1 MCSQIFSKATS
12 VSAGNFRAPTECVAS
27 FKVLIT
33 GNLTTHDFFVKKFE
47 RALLQTVEF
56 NRLRRFGRLRDFSR
70 SCFSLACAARIIF
83 LPKAG
88 GQQRRFAGVFDRR
101 RRILYVW
108 FGRRSSS
115 MDPDDYDPI
124 AAALKEDIG
133 KGDITTEFFV
143 PEALHASGRIVAH
156 EPAVVAGTATAAE
169 IFRKIDPETN
179 VQIVRPDG
187 EAVPPGDV
195 VIEVRGLARS
205 ILKAERVALNFL
217 QRLCGVATLTRQFV
231 DAVGNHPAKILDT
244 RKTTPG
250 LRALE
255 KAAVVAGGGVNHRSG
270 LFDMVL
276 VKDNHLAAL
285 NGLSGFSDQI
295 RRLRTERPNVRIE
308 VEADD
313 LEQARAFVE
322 IDGIDVI
329 LLDNMVPAQIREA
342 LALRKNN
349 IKFEA
354 SGGITLKNVRRV
366 AATGVDYISIGA
378 LTNAARAIDLGLEM
392 NHVHG

>member
-1 MCSQIFSKATS
+1 MNA
-12 VSAGNFRAPTECVAS
+12 
-27 FKVLIT
+27 
-33 GNLTTHDFFVKKFE
+33 
-47 RALLQTVEF
+47 
-56 NRLRRFGRLRDFSR
+56 
-70 SCFSLACAARIIF
+70 
-83 LPKAG
+83 
-88 GQQRRFAGVFDRR
+88 
-101 RRILYVW
+101 
-108 FGRRSSS
+108 
-115 MDPDDYDPI
+115 DDYDPI
-124 AAALKEDIG
+124 AAALKEDLG

-143 PEALHASGRIVAH
+143 AEALHASGRIVAH
-156 EPAVVAGTATAAE
+156 ESAVVAGTGAATE
-169 IFRKIDPETN
+169 VFRKIDPGTD
-179 VQIVRPDG
+179 VQIVHADG
-187 EAVPPGDV
+187 EAAVAGDV

-205 ILKAERVALNFL
+205 ILKGERVALNFL
-217 QRLCGVATLTRQFV
+217 QRLCGIATLTRQFV

-285 NGLSGFSDQI
+285 GGLSGFADQI
-295 RRLRTERPNVRIE
+295 RRLRKERPNIRIE

-322 IDGIDVI
+322 IEGIDVI

-342 LALRKNN
+342 LALRRNN

-354 SGGITLKNVRRV
+354 SGGITLKSVRRI

-378 LTNAARAIDLGLEM
+378 LTNSAPAVDLGLEM
-392 NHVHG
+392 THVHG

>member
-1 MCSQIFSKATS
+1 MNA
-12 VSAGNFRAPTECVAS
+12 N
-27 FKVLIT
+27 
-33 GNLTTHDFFVKKFE
+33 
-47 RALLQTVEF
+47 
-56 NRLRRFGRLRDFSR
+56 
-70 SCFSLACAARIIF
+70 
-83 LPKAG
+83 
-88 GQQRRFAGVFDRR
+88 
-101 RRILYVW
+101 
-108 FGRRSSS
+108 
-115 MDPDDYDPI
+115 DYDPI

-143 PEALHASGRIVAH
+143 PEALHARGRIVAH
-156 EPAVVAGTATAAE
+156 ESAVVAGTATAAE
-169 IFRKIDPETN
+169 IFRKVDQATD

-187 EAVPPGDV
+187 EPVVAGDI

-217 QRLCGVATLTRQFV
+217 QRLCGIATLTRQFV

-285 NGLSGFSDQI
+285 GGLSGFADQI
-295 RRLRTERPNVRIE
+295 RRLRKERPNVRIE

-322 IDGIDVI
+322 IEDIDVI

-342 LALRKNN
+342 LALRRNN

-354 SGGITLKNVRRV
+354 SGGITLKNVRRI
-366 AATGVDYISIGA
+366 AATGIDYISIGA
-378 LTNAARAIDLGLEM
+378 LTNAARAVDLGLEVT
-392 NHVHG
+392 HVHR

>member
-1 MCSQIFSKATS
+1 
-12 VSAGNFRAPTECVAS
+12 
-27 FKVLIT
+27 
-33 GNLTTHDFFVKKFE
+33 
-47 RALLQTVEF
+47 
-56 NRLRRFGRLRDFSR
+56 
-70 SCFSLACAARIIF
+70 
-83 LPKAG
+83 
-88 GQQRRFAGVFDRR
+88 
-101 RRILYVW
+101 
-108 FGRRSSS
+108 
-115 MDPDDYDPI
+115 MDPDDYDLI

-143 PEALHASGRIVAH
+143 PETLHAGGRIVAH
-156 EPAVVAGTATAAE
+156 EPAIVAGTVTAAE
-169 IFRKIDPETN
+169 IFRKIDSATD
-179 VQIVRPDG
+179 VQIVRRDG
-187 EAVPPGDV
+187 EAVAAGDT

-217 QRLCGVATLTRQFV
+217 QRLCGIATLTRQFV

-250 LRALE
+250 LRVLE

-285 NGLSGFSDQI
+285 GGLSGFADQI
-295 RRLRTERPNVRIE
+295 RRLRKERPDVRIE

-313 LEQARAFVE
+313 LEQTRAFVE

-329 LLDNMVPAQIREA
+329 LLDNMEPAQIREA
-342 LALRKNN
+342 LALRRNS

-354 SGGITLKNVRRV
+354 SGGITLKNVRRI

-378 LTNAARAIDLGLEM
+378 LTNSARAVDLGLEM
-392 NHVHG
+392 THVNG

>member
-1 MCSQIFSKATS
+1 
-12 VSAGNFRAPTECVAS
+12 
-27 FKVLIT
+27 
-33 GNLTTHDFFVKKFE
+33 
-47 RALLQTVEF
+47 
-56 NRLRRFGRLRDFSR
+56 
-70 SCFSLACAARIIF
+70 
-83 LPKAG
+83 
-88 GQQRRFAGVFDRR
+88 
-101 RRILYVW
+101 
-108 FGRRSSS
+108 

-133 KGDITTEFFV
+133 KGDITTDFFV
-143 PEALHASGRIVAH
+143 PETLRANAHIVAH
-156 EPAVVAGTATAAE
+156 EAAVVAGTGTAAE
-169 IFRKIDPETN
+169 IFRKIDSATD
-179 VQIVRPDG
+179 VQIVRRDG
-187 EAVPPGDV
+187 EAVAAGDT

-217 QRLCGVATLTRQFV
+217 QRLCGIATLTRQFV

-250 LRALE
+250 LRVLE

-285 NGLSGFSDQI
+285 GGLSGFADQI
-295 RRLRTERPNVRIE
+295 RRLRKEQPNVRIE

-329 LLDNMVPAQIREA
+329 LLDNMEPAQIREA
-342 LALRKNN
+342 LALRRNN